1 MAFSFRSIGHFFAVA
16 FRAIEKD
23 LPAIEATKQTVE
35 KVTNAIPGASAV
47 VGVEDIAY
55 SLLGEVSSI
64 LSAGDAAAK
73 AKLAD
78 AGLDVNVVTNVE
90 SLLKTA
96 PQLVAVAK
104 SVGVK
109 PATPAATPAA

>member
-16 FRAIEKD
+16 FRAVEKE
-23 LPAIEATKQTVE
+23 LPVLIGTKATVE
-35 KVTNAIPGASAV
+35 AVTNAIPGAAAFIP
-47 VGVEDIAY
+47 VEDIAY
-55 SLLGEVSSI
+55 SLLGEISSI
-64 LSAGDAAAK
+64 LTAGGAAAK

-90 SLLKTA
+90 SLLATA

-104 SVGVK
+104 NVTSK
-109 PATPAATPAA
+109 PATPAA